1 MIEELLEKEYRVI
14 DILPEQ
20 VPAGGPGQ
28 YFAVE
33 KYFLRKPALA
43 EIHRRFT
50 RLLLK
55 LNCYSDFQVSFADGE
70 HFTLNPAPELLDA
83 WINGEQKDLCILLP
97 GEDALITL
105 NHDDFYMTLYHPS
118 AALLERT
125 ERLASA
131 EGLFVRQ
138 PDKPGAEQAGCEN
151 S

>member
-1 MIEELLEKEYRVI
+1 MIGELLEKEYRVI

-20 VPAGGPGQ
+20 VPAGSPGQ

-33 KYFLRKPALA
+33 EYFLRKPALA

-55 LNCYSDFQVSFADGE
+55 LNCYSDFQVSFPNEDRSV
-70 HFTLNPAPELLDA
+70 LNPAPELLDA

-105 NHDDFYMTLYHPS
+105 NHEDLYMTLYHPS
-118 AALLERT
+118 AELLERT

-131 EGLFVRQ
+131 EGLFVWQ
-138 PDKPGAEQAGCEN
+138 PENPETEQAGTEN

>member
-1 MIEELLEKEYRVI
+1 MIEALLEKEYRVI

-20 VPAGGPGQ
+20 VPAGSPGQ

-33 KYFLRKPALA
+33 EYFLRKPALA

-105 NHDDFYMTLYHPS
+105 NHAS

-138 PDKPGAEQAGCEN
+138 PDKPGAEQAGSEN
-151 S
+151 G

>member
-20 VPAGGPGQ
+20 VPAGSPGQ

-33 KYFLRKPALA
+33 EYFLRKSALA

-55 LNCYSDFQVSFADGE
+55 LNCYSDFQVSFADE
-70 HFTLNPAPELLDA
+70 DSFTRNPAPELLDA

-118 AALLERT
+118 AVLLERT

-131 EGLFVRQ
+131 EGLFVRR
-138 PDKPGAEQAGCEN
+138 PGKPGAEPAGTEN